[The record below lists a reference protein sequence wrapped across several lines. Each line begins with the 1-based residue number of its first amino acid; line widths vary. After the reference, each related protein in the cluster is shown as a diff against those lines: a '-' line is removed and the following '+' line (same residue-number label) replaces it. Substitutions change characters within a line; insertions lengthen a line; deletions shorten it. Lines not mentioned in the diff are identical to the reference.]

1 MKINKNA
8 PEEVFEQIY
17 RDHYKR
23 VYAFL
28 YKLCRN
34 SETAEDLTQETFYQA
49 YISLGRF
56 DGSCEL
62 LTWLISIAKN
72 LFFKYLRSTKND
84 SMTID
89 LYITD
94 LEAPLSDEPGYR
106 LIREVEIADVR
117 RAIDAMPKKYSE
129 VLVLRIYAELPYEE
143 IARKLGISV
152 NSAKVIFH
160 RAKNFIKKAL
170 LA

>member
-23 VYAFL
+23 IYAFL

-160 RAKNFIKKAL
+160 RAKNFVKKAL